1 LNNKVISTTF
11 NIPTK
16 ITEKKLELKM
26 KRLYEPGQMIETKIV
41 AITNDTIFIDLG
53 LKSEGFVD
61 KAELADEN
69 GNVSVKEGDS
79 IKVYF
84 AGSSNEELHF
94 TTKLSGQKADKSV
107 LENAYKNGVPV
118 EGAVSQEIKGGFEV
132 MIGTTRAFCP
142 YSQMGY
148 RQRKEPAEYVGTRQT
163 FKITEYKNEGK
174 NIIVSNRVILEEQAA
189 AELNKLSQSI
199 QVGAVVKGKVKSI
212 ESYGAFI
219 DLNGF
224 QALLPVSEISH
235 VRVEDVSSVLKVGQE
250 VEAKVIKADWA
261 HERVSLSMKELEK
274 DPWDGIEEK
283 FPVGTEIEG
292 VISRV
297 ADFGVFINLA
307 PAVDGLVHISKL
319 NVERNTNLKKVYK
332 AGDKLAVVVDSVD
345 TEEKRISL
353 SPVVSNE
360 EQDNANDYLKS
371 HSDDDDGYS
380 YNPFAAL
387 LKK

>member
-1 LNNKVISTTF
+1 
-11 NIPTK
+11 
-16 ITEKKLELKM
+16 M
-26 KRLYEPGQMIETKIV
+26 KNLYEPGQMIETKIV

-53 LKSEGFVD
+53 LKSEGFLD

-84 AGSSNEELHF
+84 AGASHDELHF

-107 LENAYKNGVPV
+107 LENAYKNGIPV
-118 EGAVSQEIKGGFEV
+118 EGSVSQEIKGGFEV
-132 MIGTTRAFCP
+132 MIGNTRAFCP

-148 RQRKEPAEYVGTRQT
+148 RQRKEPAEYVGTHQT

-174 NIIVSNRVILEEQAA
+174 NIIVSNRVLLEEEAA
-189 AELNKLSQSI
+189 AELNKLAETI
-199 QVGAVVKGKVKSI
+199 QVGAIVKGKVKSI

-235 VRVEDVSSVLKVGQE
+235 VRVSDVASVLKVGQE
-250 VEAKVIKADWA
+250 VEAKVIKTDWA
-261 HERVSLSMKELEK
+261 HERVSLSTKELEK

-283 FPVGTEIEG
+283 FPLGTEIEG

-319 NVERNTNLKKVYK
+319 DVERNTNLKKVYK
-332 AGDKLAVVVDSVD
+332 AGDKMAVVVDSVD

-360 EQDNANDYLKS
+360 EQDNANDYMKS
-371 HSDDDDGYS
+371 HSNDDDGYS

>member
-1 LNNKVISTTF
+1 
-11 NIPTK
+11 
-16 ITEKKLELKM
+16 M
-26 KRLYEPGQMIETKIV
+26 KNQYEIGEMIETKIV
-41 AITNDTIFIDLG
+41 AITNDTIFLDLG
-53 LKSEGFVD
+53 LKSEGFLD

-84 AGSSNEELHF
+84 VGNQHDELHF
-94 TTKLSGQKADKSV
+94 TTKLKGQNADKGV

-118 EGAVSQEIKGGFEV
+118 EGHVTKEIKGGFEV
-132 MIGTTRAFCP
+132 MVGTTRAFCP

-148 RQRKEPAEYVGTRQT
+148 RQRKEPAEYIGSHLV
-163 FKITEYKNEGK
+163 FKITEYKNDGR
-174 NIIVSNRVILEEQAA
+174 NVIVSNRVILEEQAN
-189 AELNKLSQSI
+189 AELTKLAQTL
-199 QVGAVVKGKVKSI
+199 QVGEVVTGKVKSI
-212 ESYGAFI
+212 ENYGAFV

-235 VRVEDVSSVLKVGQE
+235 VRVDDVNSVLKVGQE
-250 VEAKVIKADWA
+250 IKAKIIKADWA
-261 HERVSLSMKELEK
+261 HERVSLSMKELES
-274 DPWDGIEEK
+274 DPWDGIKEK
-283 FPVGTEIEG
+283 FPAGTQIEG
-292 VISRV
+292 VVSRV

-319 NVERNTNLKKVYK
+319 PVERNTNLKKVYK
-332 AGDKLAVVVDSVD
+332 AGDKMAVTVDSVD
-345 TEEKRISL
+345 TEQKRVSL

-360 EQDNANDYLKS
+360 EQDNANEYLSS
-371 HSDDDDGYS
+371 HKDDDDGYS

>member
-1 LNNKVISTTF
+1 
-11 NIPTK
+11 
-16 ITEKKLELKM
+16 M
-26 KRLYEPGQMIETKIV
+26 KNRYEAGEMVETKIV
-41 AITNDTIFIDLG
+41 AITNDTIFLDLG
-53 LKSEGFVD
+53 LKSEGFLD

-84 AGSSNEELHF
+84 VGSQHDELHF
-94 TTKLSGQKADKSV
+94 TTKLKGQNADKTV

-118 EGAVSQEIKGGFEV
+118 EGHVTQEIKGGFEV
-132 MIGTTRAFCP
+132 MIGTNRAFCP

-148 RQRKEPAEYVGTRQT
+148 KQRKEPAEYIGDHLV
-163 FKITEYKNEGK
+163 FKITEYKNEGR
-174 NIIVSNRVILEEQAA
+174 NIIVSNRVILEEQAN
-189 AELNKLSQSI
+189 AELASLSQKI
-199 QVGAVVKGKVKSI
+199 QVGTVVKGKVKSI

-235 VRVEDVSSVLKVGQE
+235 VRVNDVASVLKVGQE
-250 VEAKVIKADWA
+250 IEAKVIKTDWA
-261 HERVSLSMKELEK
+261 HERVSLSTKELEA
-274 DPWDGIEEK
+274 DPWDSIKEK
-283 FPVGTEIEG
+283 FPAGTQIEG

-297 ADFGVFINLA
+297 SDFGVFINLA

-319 NVERNTNLKKVYK
+319 PVERNTNLKKVYK
-332 AGDKLAVVVDSVD
+332 TGDKMAVIVESVD
-345 TEEKRISL
+345 TENKRVSL
-353 SPVVSNE
+353 TPVVSNE
-360 EQDNANDYLKS
+360 EQENAQEYLSS
-371 HSDDDDGYS
+371 HKDEDDGYS